1 MSLQAQTFES
11 ETKIGLTPVKP
22 ASVLAV
28 IPTLNEARHIETCI
42 RSLMKGEAALRK
54 IPLMVV
60 DGGSTDDTVAI
71 VEGLQ
76 EEFPNLSVTHNPK
89 RLQSAALNLAVREHA
104 TNASEWLIRCDA
116 HSIYPENFILDVA
129 RSLIETE
136 ADSVVVP
143 MDAVGTTC
151 FERGNAWVVDT
162 PLGSGGAAH
171 RGGAQSGYVDH
182 GHHAGFDLEKFRFLG
197 GYDESFSH
205 NEDAEYDARLIQE
218 GGEIFLDADI
228 RIQYIPRGTVG
239 SLAKQYFNYGKGRAR
254 NVAKNDTGLK
264 LRQLLPVF
272 ALLANVL
279 SLLLA
284 LFWLPALLV
293 PFGYISV
300 LALSSALVIAKHL
313 SVCGIYSGVALG
325 TMHMSWAAGFLKQT
339 AITLAGDIG
348 GTALDRFGAR
358 GFSLRPAIADLGRNV
373 LDVISPRTFRSPPPR
388 PRQPRKPMTR
398 VTNAPEGQC
407 LYAIGDVHGRY
418 ELLNMLIEQ
427 IEADTKE
434 LPDGTEVTIVFLG
447 DYIDRGLQSN
457 QVIDLLSGDRLK
469 DFNCVYLL
477 GNHEDALLRFWNDP
491 SFGEKWARFGGGE
504 TLLSYGLMPP
514 SASMGARTTRESW
527 QRVWTDFRRVF
538 PKQHLDFISD
548 LKHYYQAG
556 DYVFVHAGLRPG
568 RTLEEQD
575 ADDLIWIRDEFLDHG
590 QPFEQFVVHGHSV
603 TQDVH
608 LDDRRLGLDTGAYMT
623 GVLTAA
629 RLFGD
634 KISFLKTTR

>member
-22 ASVLAV
+22 SSVLAV

-42 RSLMKGEAALRK
+42 RSLMRGEPDLRK
-54 IPLMVV
+54 VPLLIV
-60 DGGSTDDTVAI
+60 DGGSTDDTVKI
-71 VEGLQ
+71 VEGLRD
-76 EEFPNLSVTHNPK
+76 EFPNVSLAQNPK

-104 TNASEWLIRCDA
+104 TEASEWLVRCDA
-116 HSIYPENFILDVA
+116 HSIYPENFILDIA

-143 MDAVGTTC
+143 MDAVGESC
-151 FERGNAWVVDT
+151 FEKGNAWVVDT

-171 RGGAQSGYVDH
+171 RGGRESGYVDH
-182 GHHAGFDLEKFRFLG
+182 GHHAGFDIEKFSFLG

-205 NEDAEYDARLIQE
+205 NEDAEYDARLIQQ
-218 GGEIFLDADI
+218 GGQIFLDAGI
-228 RIQYIPRGTVG
+228 RIQYIPRGTVS

-264 LRQLLPVF
+264 LRQMLPVF
-272 ALLANVL
+272 ALVANLV
-279 SLLLA
+279 SLLIA
-284 LFWLPALLV
+284 PFWLPALIV
-293 PFGYISV
+293 PLCYLGV
-300 LALSSALVIAKHL
+300 LALASCMVIVKHRSL
-313 SVCGIYSGVALG
+313 CGVFSGVAVG
-325 TMHMSWAAGFLKQT
+325 TMHMSWAVGFLKQSGLDLLGD
-339 AITLAGDIG
+339 LAGSP
-348 GTALDRFGAR
+348 LDRFGLR
-358 GFSLRPAIADLGRNV
+358 QFSLRTAIADLGRNT
-373 LDVISPRTFRSPPPR
+373 LDLISPRTFRSPPPS
-388 PRQPRKPMTR
+388 PRRPRKPMTR

-407 LYAIGDVHGRY
+407 LYAIGDIHGRF
-418 ELLNMLIEQ
+418 ELLESLIEQ
-427 IEADTKE
+427 IEADTKD
-434 LPDGTEVTIVFLG
+434 LPEGTDVTIVFLG

-457 QVIDLLSGDRLK
+457 QVIELLSGDRLK
-469 DFNCVYLL
+469 AFNCVYLL

-514 SASMGARTTRESW
+514 SAAMGAQATPESW
-527 QRVWTDFRRVF
+527 QRVWSDFRRVF
-538 PKQHLDFISD
+538 PKRHLEFISD
-548 LKHYYQAG
+548 LKHYFEAG

-568 RTLEEQD
+568 RTLEEQS
-575 ADDLIWIRDEFLDHG
+575 ADDLIWIRDEFLDHA
-590 QPFEQFVVHGHSV
+590 QPFKQFVVHGHSV

-629 RLFGD
+629 RLFGE